1 MDGGHGGGAE
11 YEDTGNY
18 FYGGGHS
25 EFTIT
30 DSTPT
35 TLYYYCLNHSGMGGE
50 ISVAVGSNVNTDTAL
65 NIDMVNNPSHSPY
78 ERRADL
84 YRMAESGIILTSY
97 PPFDEESYCIRGR
110 T

>member
-1 MDGGHGGGAE
+1 
-11 YEDTGNY
+11 
-18 FYGGGHS
+18 
-25 EFTIT
+25 
-30 DSTPT
+30 
-35 TLYYYCLNHSGMGGE
+35 MGGE

-97 PPFDEESYCIRGR
+97 PPFDEEAIVLEDGHSKIIIEEDEFNLRVEARQTSSIQQKLVKHLY
-110 T
+110 